1 MNKFSLGIFLN
12 IFTNNKVE
20 LQSKINFIKSFPC
33 LGHIEIWSETDLS
46 QNTIDWLKKE
56 LSNYQIIYHGPFT
69 ALSLTSGHDLINQAS
84 IGVFKKYIDQA
95 IKMGAKLMTVHA
107 GKYPHY
113 LNYQKATN
121 KFIENFSKLLL
132 HTNNQII
139 LTTENMT
146 YGLGAQIDFPLLKD
160 LNYIS
165 NINHDINFTIDIG
178 HCIRSNEDYYSFIK
192 QNQINIKNIH
202 LHNASYQNQKDH
214 FGLQLPGDLDTKK
227 FINFLKEIKYQGFL
241 TIEVLTEEDKIES
254 VKMVNS

>member
-1 MNKFSLGIFLN
+1 MNSFNLGIFLS
-12 IFTNNKVE
+12 IFTNDRIE
-20 LQSKINFIKSFPC
+20 LQSKINFIKSIPG
-33 LGHIEIWSETDLS
+33 LGHIEIWSEANLAH
-46 QNTIDWLKKE
+46 NTIDWLKKE

-95 IKMGAKLMTVHA
+95 IKMGAGLMTVHA

-113 LNYQKATN
+113 FDYQKAINT
-121 KFIENFSKLLL
+121 FIENFSKLLL
-132 HTNNQII
+132 HANNQIM
-139 LTTENMT
+139 LVTENMT
-146 YGLGAQIDFPLLKD
+146 YGHGAQIDFPLLKD

-165 NINHDINFTIDIG
+165 NINRDINFTIDIG

-192 QNQINIKNIH
+192 QNQDKIKNIH

-227 FINFLKEIKYQGFL
+227 FINFLNEINYQEFL
-241 TIEVLTEEDKIES
+241 TIEVLTDEDKIES
-254 VKMVNS
+254 VKMINS